1 MSETRVQYPAGLRPG
16 ELTYEDY
23 CALPDDGLRYEVVEG
38 RLSAEPS
45 PRRAHQRAVGRLFA
59 LLDGHV
65 RSRGLGEVFIAPF
78 DVILSPRTVVVPDL
92 VFVAT
97 GRSAIVSERGIEG
110 VPDLIVEVLSAGT
123 RRRDRVVK
131 AGAYARHGVP
141 HYWVL
146 DPEDRTLEAFELAGE
161 VYSLA
166 AAMAGDGTFAPAL
179 FPGLAIPLAGL
190 WR

>member
-1 MSETRVQYPAGLRPG
+1 MSGTRVQYPRGRRPG

-23 CALPDDGLRYEVVEG
+23 CALPDDSLRYEVVEG
-38 RLSAEPS
+38 LLFAEPS

-59 LLDGHV
+59 VLDGHV
-65 RSRGLGEVFIAPF
+65 RARGLGEVFIAPF

-92 VFVAT
+92 VFVAA

-110 VPDLIVEVLSAGT
+110 APDLIVEVLSGVT

-146 DPEDRTLEAFELAGE
+146 DPEDRTLEAFELVRGA
-161 VYSLA
+161 YSPA
-166 AAMAGDGTFAPAL
+166 AALEGDRTFEPAL